1 MADSILRLKVDSQE
15 YDQKIKRAA
24 EGIQRYAQKCREAG
38 GTLEHLDDGV
48 EEFVRALGQMDTV
61 SKSAKGSVNELTR
74 AFTDLSVQYNRLT
87 DEEKQSPFGKA
98 LSSSLDELKGRI
110 QSGNVEIKNIGE
122 SLNGGGG
129 LKDALDAVA
138 GKFGLNIGQLTKFG
152 GALAAAKTALDTVKG
167 AIESTEATHDALARA
182 ISVTD
187 NVTNQFLR
195 SLATADFSNFIN
207 GLQSIIDKTIDAYNA
222 MDEFES
228 YAARFQPWQQA
239 KESQIQTKIMQARA
253 AKAKGENDRAE
264 QLNNEAKQLI
274 QELAKSTKAYGE
286 KQTTG
291 GFATIRSLMG
301 QVNISNQQIAWYAD
315 PKNWE
320 QAKQK
325 AQQFANTQE
334 RIKQLE
340 KDISGYR
347 RPGETEMGYAMRVGA
362 AQNEKN
368 RLEEMLRRDQ
378 SLKRAYTMQNLRDS
392 GDSKQAQ
399 QFRQA
404 LGNIY
409 GNTLAE
415 SRIESLM
422 ARADRMEGMLTR
434 AGGGGGG
441 GKGGRTTQKVEDIF
455 PSGSLKD
462 LQLQLQ
468 DLQKAQALVTDPTQW
483 QAYQQAIDGVNE
495 KITILKGILPK
506 DSRAEFRF
514 ETITDDVMA
523 KLREVEGVHIST
535 KPVTITA
542 DTSEA
547 MDALKNVE
555 GIHIDP
561 KTLVITA
568 DNAEALEKA
577 KAINGVTV
585 DDKTLRIVADTSEAM
600 QQVQQLTSSIENQE
614 VVIRP
619 TVAFAKELPSL
630 PTLVPKIEMPKM
642 PDIKPLKMQIKAE
655 LDAQALKADEQTLN
669 TILKDSIQN
678 GINGMD
684 FQLGSLSD
692 QIAKGIDVPDEKW
705 QAIIEQYNEL
715 REQIGLD
722 PIQIELK
729 TGGIKNISQEAKTA
743 ATEFSKAA
751 SAIGSVG
758 SALQSIEDPG
768 AKVAGIIAQAIATIA
783 QTFAASLKGTFTPWD
798 WIAGAA
804 AGTATMIS
812 TIAAI
817 KSATASERHAGG
829 GFIGGKS
836 YSGDN
841 VMMPIEGGGMAAL
854 SSGELVLNRAQQSNL
869 ATQLEGGAGRSVH
882 VTGMLRG
889 EDIVLVADRWG
900 RRTGKG
906 ELAFWK

>member
-24 EGIQRYAQKCREAG
+24 EGIQQYAQKCRDAG
-38 GTLEHLDDGV
+38 GTLQYLDDGV
-48 EEFVRALGQMDTV
+48 LEFVQALGKMDTV

-74 AFTDLSVQYNRLT
+74 AFTELSVQYNRLT
-87 DEEKQSPFGKA
+87 DEEKKSPFGKA

-110 QSGNVEIKNIGE
+110 QSGNAEIKNIGE

-167 AIESTEATHDALARA
+167 AIESTEATHDALART

-264 QLNNEAKQLI
+264 KLNNEAKQLI
-274 QELAKSTKAYGE
+274 QELAKSTKVYGE

-320 QAKQK
+320 EAQRKAKK
-325 AQQFANTQE
+325 FADIQE
-334 RIKQLE
+334 RITQLRKE
-340 KDISGYR
+340 ANGYKRANETDI
-347 RPGETEMGYAMRVGA
+347 GYAMRIGGA
-362 AQNEKN
+362 SREAN

-378 SLKRAYTMQNLRDS
+378 SLRRAYTMQNLRDS

-441 GKGGRTTQKVEDIF
+441 GGGKGGNAEVVAITGSIDEQTQKVQE
-455 PSGSLKD
+455 
-462 LQLQLQ
+462 
-468 DLQKAQALVTDPTQW
+468 LQKAWRAAAD
-483 QAYQQAIDGVNE
+483 DN
-495 KITILKGILPK
+495 
-506 DSRAEFRF
+506 SRQ
-514 ETITDDVMA
+514 
-523 KLREVEGVHIST
+523 K
-535 KPVTITA
+535 
-542 DTSEA
+542 
-547 MDALKNVE
+547 
-555 GIHIDP
+555 
-561 KTLVITA
+561 
-568 DNAEALEKA
+568 
-577 KAINGVTV
+577 
-585 DDKTLRIVADTSEAM
+585 
-600 QQVQQLTSSIENQE
+600 
-614 VVIRP
+614 
-619 TVAFAKELPSL
+619 
-630 PTLVPKIEMPKM
+630 
-642 PDIKPLKMQIKAE
+642 IKAE
-655 LDAQALKADEQTLN
+655 IEEQQYILDRMTGKETFDPTKIQQITDLSGRTPWATPEQLTKGAGLTLPVSLTADVEKLKSELQVELNAQNVKVDETALKTL
-669 TILKDSIQN
+669 LKDSIQN

-684 FQLGSLSD
+684 LQFASLSD

-705 QAIIEQYNEL
+705 QDIIDQYNEL

-758 SALQSIEDPG
+758 SALQAIEDPG

-882 VTGMLRG
+882 VTGHLEG
-889 EDIVLVADRWG
+889 ETIVLAADRYG

>member
-24 EGIQRYAQKCREAG
+24 EGIQQYAQKCREAG

-320 QAKQK
+320 TAK
-325 AQQFANTQE
+325 
-334 RIKQLE
+334 R
-340 KDISGYR
+340 
-347 RPGETEMGYAMRVGA
+347 
-362 AQNEKN
+362 
-368 RLEEMLRRDQ
+368 
-378 SLKRAYTMQNLRDS
+378 
-392 GDSKQAQ
+392 
-399 QFRQA
+399 
-404 LGNIY
+404 
-409 GNTLAE
+409 
-415 SRIESLM
+415 
-422 ARADRMEGMLTR
+422 
-434 AGGGGGG
+434 
-441 GKGGRTTQKVEDIF
+441 
-455 PSGSLKD
+455 
-462 LQLQLQ
+462 
-468 DLQKAQALVTDPTQW
+468 
-483 QAYQQAIDGVNE
+483 
-495 KITILKGILPK
+495 
-506 DSRAEFRF
+506 
-514 ETITDDVMA
+514 
-523 KLREVEGVHIST
+523 
-535 KPVTITA
+535 
-542 DTSEA
+542 
-547 MDALKNVE
+547 
-555 GIHIDP
+555 
-561 KTLVITA
+561 
-568 DNAEALEKA
+568 
-577 KAINGVTV
+577 
-585 DDKTLRIVADTSEAM
+585 
-600 QQVQQLTSSIENQE
+600 
-614 VVIRP
+614 
-619 TVAFAKELPSL
+619 
-630 PTLVPKIEMPKM
+630 
-642 PDIKPLKMQIKAE
+642 KAE
-655 LDAQALKADEQTLN
+655 EYAR
-669 TILKDSIQN
+669 IQ
-678 GINGMD
+678 
-684 FQLGSLSD
+684 
-692 QIAKGIDVPDEKW
+692 
-705 QAIIEQYNEL
+705 
-715 REQIGLD
+715 
-722 PIQIELK
+722 
-729 TGGIKNISQEAKTA
+729 
-743 ATEFSKAA
+743 
-751 SAIGSVG
+751 
-758 SALQSIEDPG
+758 
-768 AKVAGIIAQAIATIA
+768 
-783 QTFAASLKGTFTPWD
+783 
-798 WIAGAA
+798 
-804 AGTATMIS
+804 
-812 TIAAI
+812 
-817 KSATASERHAGG
+817 
-829 GFIGGKS
+829 
-836 YSGDN
+836 
-841 VMMPIEGGGMAAL
+841 
-854 SSGELVLNRAQQSNL
+854 
-869 ATQLEGGAGRSVH
+869 
-882 VTGMLRG
+882 
-889 EDIVLVADRWG
+889 
-900 RRTGKG
+900 
-906 ELAFWK
+906 

>member
-24 EGIQRYAQKCREAG
+24 EGIQQYAQKCRDAG
-38 GTLEHLDDGV
+38 GTLQYLDDGV

-110 QSGNVEIKNIGE
+110 QSGNAEIKNIGE

-320 QAKQK
+320 EAQRKAKK
-325 AQQFANTQE
+325 FADIQE
-334 RIKQLE
+334 RITQLRKE
-340 KDISGYR
+340 ANGYKRANETDI
-347 RPGETEMGYAMRVGA
+347 GYAMRIGGA
-362 AQNEKN
+362 SREAN

-378 SLKRAYTMQNLRDS
+378 SLRRAYTMQNLRDS

-434 AGGGGGG
+434 SGGGGGG
-441 GKGGRTTQKVEDIF
+441 GKGGNADVVAISGSIDEQTQKVQE
-455 PSGSLKD
+455 
-462 LQLQLQ
+462 
-468 DLQKAQALVTDPTQW
+468 LQKAWRAAAND
-483 QAYQQAIDGVNE
+483 N
-495 KITILKGILPK
+495 
-506 DSRAEFRF
+506 SRQ
-514 ETITDDVMA
+514 
-523 KLREVEGVHIST
+523 K
-535 KPVTITA
+535 
-542 DTSEA
+542 
-547 MDALKNVE
+547 
-555 GIHIDP
+555 
-561 KTLVITA
+561 
-568 DNAEALEKA
+568 
-577 KAINGVTV
+577 
-585 DDKTLRIVADTSEAM
+585 
-600 QQVQQLTSSIENQE
+600 
-614 VVIRP
+614 
-619 TVAFAKELPSL
+619 
-630 PTLVPKIEMPKM
+630 
-642 PDIKPLKMQIKAE
+642 IKAE
-655 LDAQALKADEQTLN
+655 IEEQQYILDRMTGKEKFDPTKMQQITDLSGRTPWATPEMLTKGTELTLPLPFEIQVNVDSSELTALQNELKQLTEDQSNFGKYSSEAWQLYQDKIDEVN
-669 TILKDSIQN
+669 KKIQN
-678 GINGMD
+678 FKGKDLPN
-684 FQLGSLSD
+684 QAEES
-692 QIAKGIDVPDEKW
+692 AKAFNSATN
-705 QAIIEQYNEL
+705 AI
-715 REQIGLD
+715 
-722 PIQIELK
+722 
-729 TGGIKNISQEAKTA
+729 S
-743 ATEFSKAA
+743 
-751 SAIGSVG
+751 SVG

-768 AKVAGIIAQAIATIA
+768 VKVAGIISQAIATIA

-817 KSATASERHAGG
+817 KSATTMSERHAGG

-854 SSGELVLNRAQQSNL
+854 SSGELVLNRAQQGVI
-869 ATQLEGGAGRSVH
+869 AGAIEGGGFKDMNII
-882 VTGMLRG
+882 GILQG
-889 EDIVLVADRWG
+889 EDMALMVDRWG

>member
-1 MADSILRLKVDSQE
+1 MAESILKLRVDSQE
-15 YDQKIKRAA
+15 YDSKIKRAA
-24 EGIQRYAQKCREAG
+24 EGIQQYAQKCRDAG
-38 GTLEHLDDGV
+38 GTLQYLDDGV
-48 EEFVRALGQMDTV
+48 LEFVQALGKMDTV

-74 AFTDLSVQYNRLT
+74 AFTELSVQYNRLT
-87 DEEKQSPFGKA
+87 DEEKKSPFGKA

-110 QSGNVEIKNIGE
+110 QSGNAEIKNIGE

-167 AIESTEATHDALARA
+167 AIESTEATHDALART

-264 QLNNEAKQLI
+264 KLNNEAKQLI
-274 QELAKSTKAYGE
+274 QELAKSTKVYGE

-320 QAKQK
+320 EAQRKAKK
-325 AQQFANTQE
+325 FADIQE
-334 RIKQLE
+334 RITQLRKE
-340 KDISGYR
+340 ANGYKRANETDI
-347 RPGETEMGYAMRVGA
+347 GYAMRIGGA
-362 AQNEKN
+362 SREAN

-378 SLKRAYTMQNLRDS
+378 SLRRAYTMQNLRDS

-441 GKGGRTTQKVEDIF
+441 GGGKGGNAEVVAITGSIDEQTQKVQE
-455 PSGSLKD
+455 
-462 LQLQLQ
+462 
-468 DLQKAQALVTDPTQW
+468 LQKAWRAAADDNSRQKIKAEIEEQQYILDRMTGKETFDPTKIQQITDLSGRTPWATPEQLIKEADVKLPLKLEIVDTTPLTQLENELKRLQEEQNILGRKSPELWQQYQRQIDATKGKISSFKGEGKNKDNDQTTKQLEKLNDAFSKGVGGISSIASGLQQMGVEIPKELQSTLNVLQGISTIMGGILALVTLINGKQTAQ
-483 QAYQQAIDGVNE
+483 
-495 KITILKGILPK
+495 T
-506 DSRAEFRF
+506 
-514 ETITDDVMA
+514 VMA
-523 KLREVEGVHIST
+523 
-535 KPVTITA
+535 
-542 DTSEA
+542 
-547 MDALKNVE
+547 
-555 GIHIDP
+555 GIP
-561 KTLVITA
+561 F
-568 DNAEALEKA
+568 
-577 KAINGVTV
+577 
-585 DDKTLRIVADTSEAM
+585 
-600 QQVQQLTSSIENQE
+600 
-614 VVIRP
+614 
-619 TVAFAKELPSL
+619 FAH
-630 PTLVPKIEMPKM
+630 
-642 PDIKPLKMQIKAE
+642 
-655 LDAQALKADEQTLN
+655 
-669 TILKDSIQN
+669 
-678 GINGMD
+678 
-684 FQLGSLSD
+684 
-692 QIAKGIDVPDEKW
+692 
-705 QAIIEQYNEL
+705 
-715 REQIGLD
+715 
-722 PIQIELK
+722 
-729 TGGIKNISQEAKTA
+729 GGIVPHA
-743 ATEFSKAA
+743 AN
-751 SAIGSVG
+751 GYYV
-758 SALQSIEDPG
+758 PG
-768 AKVAGIIAQAIATIA
+768 N
-783 QTFAASLKGTFTPWD
+783 
-798 WIAGAA
+798 
-804 AGTATMIS
+804 
-812 TIAAI
+812 
-817 KSATASERHAGG
+817 
-829 GFIGGKS
+829 S

-841 VMMPIEGGGMAAL
+841 TMIMANA
-854 SSGELVLNRAQQSNL
+854 GELVLSRSQQG
-869 ATQLEGGAGRSVH
+869 AIAGALEDGAGRSVH
-882 VTGMLRG
+882 VTGHLEG
-889 EDIVLVADRWG
+889 ETIVLAADRYG